1 MNKDELAA
9 RLKAVTGTIFLVCSL
24 VLLRFFQL
32 SNADLGWIIIMAGGV
47 FLFTIGTKWILENV
61 RFLRSYREL
70 WPFFAACMTLA
81 WIIHSAQL
89 EEMVANSRLGE
100 AFGAVAAQTAT
111 LLLRLSGV
119 DANLHGQLLS
129 MAPPSKVP
137 AVLVTPLCGGLLSFL
152 MFTFAFGVVLLDV
165 GKRIPRHSLAGLF
178 LLGALVTFFISSVR
192 LYLVLV
198 LGFHWGLD
206 VMMLAHNYLG
216 YVLFL
221 TFIAIFWYFTLSM
234 SNRSAQGP
242 RPAPESFQIGTR
254 QWYGSQVAHTVA
266 EVYNRVHNGQ

>member
-100 AFGAVAAQTAT
+100 AFGGVAAQTAM

-119 DANLHGQLLS
+119 DANLQGQLLS

-152 MFTFAFGVVLLDV
+152 MFTFAFGVVIFDV
-165 GKRIPRHSLAGLF
+165 GKRIPRHRLAGLF
-178 LLGALVTFFISSVR
+178 LLGTLVTLLISSVR
-192 LYLVLV
+192 VYLVLI
-198 LGFHWGLD
+198 LGFHWGQD
-206 VMMLAHNYLG
+206 VMILGHNYLG

-221 TFIAIFWYFTLSM
+221 SFIAIFWYLTLRM
-234 SNRSAQGP
+234 SSRYAVTYEHA
-242 RPAPESFQIGTR
+242 RESLQVGTR
-254 QWYGSQVAHTVA
+254 QG
-266 EVYNRVHNGQ
+266 